1 VHSTHLE
8 MGSFRTFICIMLTVY
23 VLSPC
28 FIPFTEVDEL
38 IVVNNLMNYY
48 SLQSS
53 TILNFSST

>member
-1 VHSTHLE
+1 
-8 MGSFRTFICIMLTVY
+8 LTVY

-28 FIPFTEVDEL
+28 FIPSAKVDEL

-53 TILNFSST
+53 TILSFSST